1 MTEKVRSWNI
11 PGEFA
16 GQYRRSPFVT
26 RSGGEIAMTHLK
38 YINASTSR
46 SDNTAPESGAPSLR
60 FPGSVRDVLSRPD
73 PRVMSS
79 DDLVRSIDQTLDRMQ
94 DALSALS
101 GDVAGSFKLEDFRA
115 RGGAGGPNSA
125 A

>member
-1 MTEKVRSWNI
+1 
-11 PGEFA
+11 
-16 GQYRRSPFVT
+16 
-26 RSGGEIAMTHLK
+26 MTHLK

-46 SDNTAPESGAPSLR
+46 SDRSAPDSGTPSLR

-101 GDVAGSFKLEDFRA
+101 EDIAGSFKLEDFRS
-115 RGGAGGPNSA
+115 RGGAGPNSA

>member
-1 MTEKVRSWNI
+1 
-11 PGEFA
+11 
-16 GQYRRSPFVT
+16 
-26 RSGGEIAMTHLK
+26 MTHLR
-38 YINASTSR
+38 YIDASASR
-46 SDNTAPESGAPSLR
+46 RDRAAPDSASPSLR

-101 GDVAGSFKLEDFRA
+101 EDIAGSFKLDDFRA
-115 RGGAGGPNSA
+115 RGGAGPNSA

>member
-1 MTEKVRSWNI
+1 
-11 PGEFA
+11 
-16 GQYRRSPFVT
+16 
-26 RSGGEIAMTHLK
+26 MTHLK
-38 YINASTSR
+38 YIDASISR
-46 SDNTAPESGAPSLR
+46 NQTPAAGGSSPSLR

-101 GDVAGSFKLEDFRA
+101 EDIAGSYKMDDFRA
-115 RGGAGGPNSA
+115 RGGSGPNSA